1 MAADAWKV
9 YDSFLEKMADGTLD
23 LDNDTFKCALF
34 SSSHTPLQTDDS
46 YSSLTNELATEFG
59 YTVGGVTLTGVT
71 WTDVAGVTTFD
82 FDDPTWD
89 ASGGNIVARYAVIY
103 DDTDTGKQLVAMSLL
118 DNTPD
123 DVTAIS
129 GEQFVLVISA
139 SGAFSIGTNW

>member
-46 YSSLTNELATEFG
+46 YTSLTNELATEFG

-89 ASGGNIVARYAVIY
+89 ASGGNIVARYAIIY

-123 DVTAIS
+123 DITAIS
-129 GEQFVLVISA
+129 GEQFALVISA